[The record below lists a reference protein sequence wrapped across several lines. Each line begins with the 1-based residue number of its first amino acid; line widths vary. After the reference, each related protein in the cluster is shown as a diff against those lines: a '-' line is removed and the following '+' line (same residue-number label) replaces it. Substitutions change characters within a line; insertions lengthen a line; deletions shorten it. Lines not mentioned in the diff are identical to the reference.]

1 MADVKWN
8 EEQIQA
14 INAKDSAVL
23 VSAAAGSG
31 KTAVLVERVINMLT
45 DKSSG
50 VMADELLIVTFTR
63 LAAEEMKT
71 RINKRLTK
79 LLDECITNPEIDEAH
94 LRNQQLL
101 LDKANISTIDSFCRE
116 IVKSSYTRF
125 DISPD
130 YRIGDNSELTALR
143 CRAVEECAEEFY
155 KRDDFKD
162 IASLFTTSTSD
173 RPLKD
178 EIISFYNFLS
188 ALPFPERWMEKT
200 LEKLEASKK
209 DVKASVWA
217 DILLQGAK
225 NDILYI
231 KGLMDNNCE
240 IFEQLEN
247 TDDISE
253 SFPAKRTQHLSE
265 KSFAEALCW
274 CRTWDDI
281 SSRLESNIFF
291 ERAVSVRKLSESGA
305 EIYEDYKSNRKE
317 IQEILKKLRGSFLV
331 SENELVQQIEITAR
345 NAGILFEFIKAFTD
359 KYTQLKKEKNILDFS
374 DIERFTLLTLAQ
386 ECENGE
392 YTVDS
397 SPDSI
402 RYNITDEA
410 GELAKHFKQVIVD
423 EYQDVNQ
430 LQDLIFKIISDNDRN
445 LFVVGDVKQSI
456 YGFRQAMPDI
466 FINRKT
472 EYRLLPD
479 DKAKNIVLKRNYR
492 SRDGVTDYVN
502 FVFANLMQKELGNLA
517 YEPEDYLVPGA
528 EYIGRN
534 DFDVY
539 VHINNLEKRSKKAA
553 ALCEAKKIA
562 KIIRDNVG
570 IYDVTEAGTTRKA
583 QYRDITI
590 LMRSVKNTTVLTD
603 YLKECGIPVVTETK
617 SSLLECRE
625 VQMVIDLLRVIDNP
639 LQDIPLYS
647 VLVSPMYGFTPQQ
660 AAQLRCKT
668 DRNTFLYKNILA
680 EIENVSS
687 LKSFVEDIEYYREIA
702 ANNPTDVLINIIY
715 RRTSITEF
723 AAAQPNGEIIINN
736 LRLLYDCSKN
746 FENELNKGISAFIR
760 YIDHSMEA
768 GAVPEA
774 QTGSNTDGNA
784 VKIMTMHHSKGLEFP
799 ICILAGIGRQPISY
813 KDKMYFERELGIG
826 LQLKD
831 YESSVAYKSFIY
843 NAIVSRLKNDSI
855 AEELRV
861 LYVALTRA
869 REQLHLVGSFQ
880 KLQNTI
886 KKLSLE
892 ISVYNGIISSILIK
906 NNYMLHWIIL
916 VTLMMKPEEN
926 QSKNPLWK
934 YASTGFLDKIANN
947 PAFKGI
953 SYRDIFLEIDDI
965 SEDKQKAEEELKEIE
980 NKLNPLLFPELYG
993 ENSIDTSLLDE
1004 RFNKKYKYQGSV
1016 DVPSVV
1022 TPSSM
1027 NHRGFT
1033 ILDRF
1038 IFEEKG
1044 TLTRAERGTAM
1055 HRFMEYANLEQAQIS
1070 VKSELERLTEKGY
1083 LSENQ
1088 SKSISVDYVERCLK
1102 TDIMQRYLKSDRKYR
1117 EVKFEVMVKAE
1128 ETGFEGCG
1136 EEHLLRGAVDC
1147 AFEENGELVI
1157 IDYKTDYVNDI
1168 SILAEKYAQQLR
1180 LYKIGLSSTLNKP
1193 VRECVIYSFYLNE
1206 YIKVL

>member
-116 IVKSSYTRF
+116 VVKSSYTRF

-188 ALPFPERWMEKT
+188 ALPFPERWMKKT

-209 DVKASVWA
+209 DVKNSVWA

-466 FINRKT
+466 
-472 EYRLLPD
+472 
-479 DKAKNIVLKRNYR
+479 
-492 SRDGVTDYVN
+492 
-502 FVFANLMQKELGNLA
+502 
-517 YEPEDYLVPGA
+517 
-528 EYIGRN
+528 
-534 DFDVY
+534 
-539 VHINNLEKRSKKAA
+539 
-553 ALCEAKKIA
+553 
-562 KIIRDNVG
+562 
-570 IYDVTEAGTTRKA
+570 
-583 QYRDITI
+583 
-590 LMRSVKNTTVLTD
+590 
-603 YLKECGIPVVTETK
+603 
-617 SSLLECRE
+617 
-625 VQMVIDLLRVIDNP
+625 
-639 LQDIPLYS
+639 
-647 VLVSPMYGFTPQQ
+647 
-660 AAQLRCKT
+660 
-668 DRNTFLYKNILA
+668 
-680 EIENVSS
+680 
-687 LKSFVEDIEYYREIA
+687 
-702 ANNPTDVLINIIY
+702 
-715 RRTSITEF
+715 
-723 AAAQPNGEIIINN
+723 
-736 LRLLYDCSKN
+736 
-746 FENELNKGISAFIR
+746 
-760 YIDHSMEA
+760 
-768 GAVPEA
+768 
-774 QTGSNTDGNA
+774 
-784 VKIMTMHHSKGLEFP
+784 
-799 ICILAGIGRQPISY
+799 
-813 KDKMYFERELGIG
+813 
-826 LQLKD
+826 
-831 YESSVAYKSFIY
+831 
-843 NAIVSRLKNDSI
+843 
-855 AEELRV
+855 
-861 LYVALTRA
+861 
-869 REQLHLVGSFQ
+869 
-880 KLQNTI
+880 
-886 KKLSLE
+886 
-892 ISVYNGIISSILIK
+892 
-906 NNYMLHWIIL
+906 
-916 VTLMMKPEEN
+916 
-926 QSKNPLWK
+926 
-934 YASTGFLDKIANN
+934 
-947 PAFKGI
+947 
-953 SYRDIFLEIDDI
+953 
-965 SEDKQKAEEELKEIE
+965 
-980 NKLNPLLFPELYG
+980 
-993 ENSIDTSLLDE
+993 
-1004 RFNKKYKYQGSV
+1004 
-1016 DVPSVV
+1016 
-1022 TPSSM
+1022 
-1027 NHRGFT
+1027 
-1033 ILDRF
+1033 
-1038 IFEEKG
+1038 
-1044 TLTRAERGTAM
+1044 
-1055 HRFMEYANLEQAQIS
+1055 
-1070 VKSELERLTEKGY
+1070 
-1083 LSENQ
+1083 
-1088 SKSISVDYVERCLK
+1088 
-1102 TDIMQRYLKSDRKYR
+1102 
-1117 EVKFEVMVKAE
+1117 
-1128 ETGFEGCG
+1128 
-1136 EEHLLRGAVDC
+1136 
-1147 AFEENGELVI
+1147 
-1157 IDYKTDYVNDI
+1157 
-1168 SILAEKYAQQLR
+1168 
-1180 LYKIGLSSTLNKP
+1180 
-1193 VRECVIYSFYLNE
+1193 
-1206 YIKVL
+1206 